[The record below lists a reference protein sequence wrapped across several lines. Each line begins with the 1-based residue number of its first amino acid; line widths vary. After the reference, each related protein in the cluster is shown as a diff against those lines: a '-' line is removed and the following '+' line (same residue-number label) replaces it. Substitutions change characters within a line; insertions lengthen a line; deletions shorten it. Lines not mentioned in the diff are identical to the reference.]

1 MTAAGGRP
9 DVVVTGI
16 GLVTPAGI
24 GRERTWERVCSGR
37 PTATDDPELEGLP
50 VGFSCRVPAF
60 DPAALVPGVPH
71 WRVDRYTL
79 LALAAA
85 REAVADAGL
94 APETWDG
101 DRVAVVMGSAAGG
114 IATLEAQQDRL
125 RERGPGLVSPLTL
138 PMFLPNMAAGHIA
151 VDLSTRGP
159 NMHAGTACASG
170 ATAIGIAVDLLRSD
184 ACDIALAGGADAM
197 VTRLCS
203 AAFARMGALSRRAED
218 PAAASRPFDTD
229 RDGFVL
235 AEGAGVLVLERAPD
249 ATARR
254 VRRYATLA
262 GHGASADAHHQT
274 APHPQGVGAQLAVRR
289 ALLDADAS
297 PADVDHVNA
306 HGTST
311 QLNDR
316 VEGAVIE
323 QLLSGRPSVTATKG
337 VTGHTM
343 GAAGAIEAALTAMTV
358 FHEIT
363 PPVANLQRPLGE
375 DDLDLVSDT
384 ARTGK
389 VSLAVSNSFGFGGQN
404 AVLAFRPA

>member
-1 MTAAGGRP
+1 M
-9 DVVVTGI
+9 TGI

-37 PTATDDPELEGLP
+37 PTATDDPELEGLS
-50 VGFSCRVPAF
+50 VGFSCRVPGF
-60 DPAALVPGVPH
+60 DPAALVPGVQH
-71 WRVDRYTL
+71 WRVDRYTF

-85 REAVADAGL
+85 REAVVDAGL
-94 APETWDG
+94 APESWDG
-101 DRVAVVMGSAAGG
+101 DRVAVVIGSAAGG
-114 IATLEAQQDRL
+114 VATLAEQQDRL

-151 VDLSTRGP
+151 ADLRARGP
-159 NMHAGTACASG
+159 NLHTGTACASG
-170 ATAIGIAVDLLRSD
+170 AAAIGIAVDLLRAD
-184 ACDIALAGGADAM
+184 ACDLALAGGADAM
-197 VTRLCS
+197 VTRLCA

-218 PAAASRPFDTD
+218 PAGASRPFDTD

-249 ATARR
+249 AVARR

-274 APHPQGVGAQLAVRR
+274 APHPQGVGAEFALRR

-311 QLNDR
+311 PMNDR

-323 QLLSGRPSVTATKG
+323 RLLTGRPSVTATKG

-343 GAAGAIEAALTAMTV
+343 GAAGAIEAALTALTV
-358 FHEIT
+358 FHATT
-363 PPVANLQRPLGE
+363 PPTANLQRPLSE
-375 DDLDLVSDT
+375 AELDLVSGT

-389 VSLAVSNSFGFGGQN
+389 VALALSNSFGFGGHN
-404 AVLAFRPA
+404 EVLAFRPA

>member
-1 MTAAGGRP
+1 M
-9 DVVVTGI
+9 TGI

-24 GRERTWERVCSGR
+24 GREHTWERVCSGR
-37 PTATDDPELEGLP
+37 STATDDPELEGLS
-50 VGFSCRVPAF
+50 VGFSCRVPGF
-60 DPAALVPGVPH
+60 DPAALVPGVQH
-71 WRVDRYTL
+71 WRVDRYTF

-85 REAVADAGL
+85 WEAVADAGL
-94 APETWDG
+94 APESWDG
-101 DRVAVVMGSAAGG
+101 DRVAVVIGSAAGG
-114 IATLEAQQDRL
+114 VATLAEQQDRL

-138 PMFLPNMAAGHIA
+138 PMFLPNMAAGDIA
-151 VDLSTRGP
+151 ADLRARGP
-159 NMHAGTACASG
+159 NLHTGTACASG
-170 ATAIGIAVDLLRSD
+170 ATAIGIAVDLLRAD
-184 ACDIALAGGADAM
+184 ACDLALAGGADAM
-197 VTRLCS
+197 VTRLCA

-249 ATARR
+249 AVARR

-274 APHPQGVGAQLAVRR
+274 APHPQGAGAELALRR

-311 QLNDR
+311 PMNDR

-323 QLLSGRPSVTATKG
+323 RLLTGRPSVTATKG

-343 GAAGAIEAALTAMTV
+343 GAAGAIEAALTALTV
-358 FHEIT
+358 FHATT
-363 PPVANLQRPLGE
+363 PPTANLQRPLSE
-375 DDLDLVSDT
+375 AELDLVSGT

-389 VSLAVSNSFGFGGQN
+389 VALALSNSFGFGGHN
-404 AVLAFRPA
+404 EVLAFRPA

>member
-1 MTAAGGRP
+1 MPAGRAP
-9 DVVVTGI
+9 EVVVTGI

-37 PTATDDPELEGLP
+37 PTATDDPELEGLS
-50 VGFSCRVPAF
+50 VGFSCRIPGF
-60 DPAALVPGVPH
+60 DPAALVPGVQH
-71 WRVDRYTL
+71 WRVDRYTF

-94 APETWDG
+94 VPESWDG
-101 DRVAVVMGSAAGG
+101 DRVAVVVGSAAGG
-114 IATLEAQQDRL
+114 VATLAEQQDRL

-151 VDLSTRGP
+151 ADLRARGP
-159 NMHAGTACASG
+159 NLHTGTACASG
-170 ATAIGIAVDLLRSD
+170 ATAIGIAVDLLRAD
-184 ACDIALAGGADAM
+184 ACDLVLAGGADAM
-197 VTRLCS
+197 VTRLCA

-249 ATARR
+249 AVARR

-274 APHPQGVGAQLAVRR
+274 APHPQGAGAELALRR

-311 QLNDR
+311 PMNDR

-323 QLLSGRPSVTATKG
+323 RLLTSRPSVTATKG

-343 GAAGAIEAALTAMTV
+343 GAAGAIEAALTALTV
-358 FHEIT
+358 FHATT
-363 PPVANLQRPLGE
+363 PPTANLQRPLSE
-375 DDLDLVSDT
+375 AELDLVSGT

-389 VSLAVSNSFGFGGQN
+389 VALALSNSFGFGGHN
-404 AVLAFRPA
+404 EVLAFRSA

>member
-1 MTAAGGRP
+1 M
-9 DVVVTGI
+9 TGI

-37 PTATDDPELEGLP
+37 PTAADDPELEGLS
-50 VGFSCRVPAF
+50 VGFSCRIPGF
-60 DPAALVPGVPH
+60 DPAALVPGVQH
-71 WRVDRYTL
+71 WRVDRYTF

-94 APETWDG
+94 APDSWDG
-101 DRVAVVMGSAAGG
+101 DRVAVIVGSAAGG
-114 IATLEAQQDRL
+114 VATLAEQQDRL

-151 VDLSTRGP
+151 ADLRARGP
-159 NMHAGTACASG
+159 NLHTGTACASG
-170 ATAIGIAVDLLRSD
+170 ATAIGIALDLLRAD
-184 ACDIALAGGADAM
+184 ACDLALAGGADAM
-197 VTRLCS
+197 VTRLCA

-249 ATARR
+249 AAARR

-274 APHPQGVGAQLAVRR
+274 APHPQGTGAELALRR
-289 ALLDADAS
+289 ALSDAEAS

-311 QLNDR
+311 PMNDR

-323 QLLSGRPSVTATKG
+323 RLLTGRPSVTATKG
-337 VTGHTM
+337 VIGHTM
-343 GAAGAIEAALTAMTV
+343 GAAGAIEAALTALTV
-358 FHEIT
+358 FHATT
-363 PPVANLQRPLGE
+363 PPTANLQNPLSE
-375 DDLDLVSDT
+375 AELDLVSGT

-389 VSLAVSNSFGFGGQN
+389 VALALSNSFGFGGHN
-404 AVLAFRPA
+404 EVLAFRPA

>member
-1 MTAAGGRP
+1 MTAVGGRP

-60 DPAALVPGVPH
+60 DPAVLVPGVQH
-71 WRVDRYTL
+71 WRVDRCTL
-79 LALAAA
+79 LALTAA
-85 REAVADAGL
+85 REAVGDAGL
-94 APETWDG
+94 TPETWDG
-101 DRVAVVMGSAAGG
+101 DRVAVVLGSAAGG
-114 IATLEAQQDRL
+114 VATLEDQQDRL

-151 VDLSTRGP
+151 VDLRARGP
-159 NMHAGTACASG
+159 NLHTGTACASG

-184 ACDIALAGGADAM
+184 ACDIVLAGGADAM
-197 VTRLCS
+197 VTRLCA
-203 AAFARMGALSRRAED
+203 AAFARMGALSRRSEE
-218 PAAASRPFDTD
+218 PAAASRPFDAD

-249 ATARR
+249 AAARR
-254 VRRYATLA
+254 ARCYATLA

-274 APHPQGVGAQLAVRR
+274 APHPKGVGAELALRR
-289 ALLDADAS
+289 ALSDADAA

-306 HGTST
+306 HGTGT

-316 VEGAVIE
+316 VEGTVIE
-323 QLLSGRPSVTATKG
+323 RLLTGRPSVTSTKG

-343 GAAGAIEAALTAMTV
+343 GAAGAIEAALTALTV
-358 FHEIT
+358 FHATT
-363 PPVANLQRPLGE
+363 PPTANLRHPLDE
-375 DDLDLVSDT
+375 AELDLVSGT
-384 ARTGK
+384 TRTGK
-389 VSLAVSNSFGFGGQN
+389 VSLAVSDSFGFGGQN

>member
-1 MTAAGGRP
+1 MPAGRAP
-9 DVVVTGI
+9 EVVVTGI

-37 PTATDDPELEGLP
+37 PTATDDPELEGLS
-50 VGFSCRVPAF
+50 VGFSCRMPGF
-60 DPAALVPGVPH
+60 DPAALLPGVQH
-71 WRVDRYTL
+71 WRVDRYTF

-94 APETWDG
+94 VPESWDG
-101 DRVAVVMGSAAGG
+101 DRVAVVVGSAAGG
-114 IATLEAQQDRL
+114 VATLAEQQDRL

-151 VDLSTRGP
+151 TDLRARGP
-159 NMHAGTACASG
+159 NLHTGTACASG
-170 ATAIGIAVDLLRSD
+170 ATAIGIAVDLLRAD
-184 ACDIALAGGADAM
+184 ACDVALAGGADAM
-197 VTRLCS
+197 VTRLCA

-249 ATARR
+249 AVARR

-274 APHPQGVGAQLAVRR
+274 APHPQGVGAELALRR

-311 QLNDR
+311 PMNDR

-323 QLLSGRPSVTATKG
+323 RLLTGRPSVTATKG

-343 GAAGAIEAALTAMTV
+343 GAAGAIEAALTALTV
-358 FHEIT
+358 FHATT
-363 PPVANLQRPLGE
+363 PPTANLQRPLSE
-375 DDLDLVSDT
+375 AELDLVSGT

-389 VSLAVSNSFGFGGQN
+389 VALALSNSFGFGGHN
-404 AVLAFRPA
+404 EVLAFRSA

>member
-1 MTAAGGRP
+1 MTAVGGRP
-9 DVVVTGI
+9 EVVVTGI

-24 GRERTWERVCSGR
+24 GRDRTWERVRSGR
-37 PTATDDPELEGLP
+37 PTAADDPQLEGLP
-50 VGFSCRVPAF
+50 TGFSCRVPGF
-60 DPAALVPGVPH
+60 DPATLVPGVQH

-94 APETWDG
+94 APGRWDG

-114 IATLEAQQDRL
+114 VATLEEQQNRL

-138 PMFLPNMAAGHIA
+138 PMFLPNMAAGHLA
-151 VDLSTRGP
+151 VDLRTRGP
-159 NMHAGTACASG
+159 NLHASTACASG

-197 VTRLCS
+197 VTRLCA

-218 PAAASRPFDTD
+218 PATASRPFDAD

-235 AEGAGVLVLERAPD
+235 AEGAAVLVLERAPD

-274 APHPQGVGAQLAVRR
+274 APHPQGAGAELALCR

-323 QLLSGRPSVTATKG
+323 RLLTGHPSVTATKG

-343 GAAGAIEAALTAMTV
+343 GAAGAIEAALTALTV

-363 PPVANLQRPLGE
+363 PPVANLQHPLE
-375 DDLDLVSDT
+375 EADLDLVSDT

>member
-1 MTAAGGRP
+1 MTTVGGRP
-9 DVVVTGI
+9 EVVVTGI

-50 VGFSCRVPAF
+50 TGFSCRVPDF
-60 DPAALVPGVPH
+60 DPAALVPGVQH

-125 RERGPGLVSPLTL
+125 RERGPSLVSPLTL

-151 VDLSTRGP
+151 VDLHIRGP
-159 NMHAGTACASG
+159 NMHTSTACASG
-170 ATAIGIAVDLLRSD
+170 ATAIGIAADLLRSD

-197 VTRLCS
+197 VTRLCA

-235 AEGAGVLVLERAPD
+235 AEGAGVLVLERTPD

-274 APHPQGVGAQLAVRR
+274 APHPRGAGAELALRR
-289 ALLDADAS
+289 ALSDADAS

-316 VEGAVIE
+316 VEGALIE
-323 QLLSGRPSVTATKG
+323 RLLTGRPSVTGTKG

-343 GAAGAIEAALTAMTV
+343 GAAGAIEAALTALTV

-363 PPVANLQRPLGE
+363 PPIANLRRPFDE
-375 DDLDLVSDT
+375 AELDLVSD
-384 ARTGK
+384 APRTGK
-389 VSLAVSNSFGFGGQN
+389 VSLALSDSFGFGGQN

>member
-24 GRERTWERVCSGR
+24 GRERTWDRVCSGR

-50 VGFSCRVPAF
+50 AAFSCRVPAF

-85 REAVADAGL
+85 REAVVDAGL

-114 IATLEAQQDRL
+114 IATLEEQQDRL

-138 PMFLPNMAAGHIA
+138 PLFLPNMAAGHIA
-151 VDLSTRGP
+151 VDLRTRGP
-159 NMHAGTACASG
+159 NMHTSTACASG

-184 ACDIALAGGADAM
+184 SCDIALAGGADAM

-218 PAAASRPFDTD
+218 PATASRPFDTD

-254 VRRYATLA
+254 VRRYAALA

-274 APHPQGVGAQLAVRR
+274 APHPRGAGAELALRR

-316 VEGAVIE
+316 VEGALIE
-323 QLLSGRPSVTATKG
+323 RLLSGRPSVTGTKG

-343 GAAGAIEAALTAMTV
+343 GAAGAIEAALAALTV
-358 FHEIT
+358 FHATT
-363 PPVANLQRPLGE
+363 PPTANLHHPLDE
-375 DDLDLVSDT
+375 AELDLVSGT
-384 ARTGK
+384 ARAGK
-389 VSLAVSNSFGFGGQN
+389 VSLALSNSFGFGGQN
-404 AVLAFRPA
+404 VVLALRPA

>member
-1 MTAAGGRP
+1 
-9 DVVVTGI
+9 
-16 GLVTPAGI
+16 
-24 GRERTWERVCSGR
+24 
-37 PTATDDPELEGLP
+37 
-50 VGFSCRVPAF
+50 
-60 DPAALVPGVPH
+60 
-71 WRVDRYTL
+71 
-79 LALAAA
+79 
-85 REAVADAGL
+85 
-94 APETWDG
+94 
-101 DRVAVVMGSAAGG
+101 MGSAAGG
-114 IATLEAQQDRL
+114 VATLEEQQDRL

-151 VDLSTRGP
+151 VDLRTRGP
-159 NMHAGTACASG
+159 NLHTSTACASG
-170 ATAIGIAVDLLRSD
+170 ATAIGIAMDLLRSD
-184 ACDIALAGGADAM
+184 ACDIALAGSADAM
-197 VTRLCS
+197 VTRLC
-203 AAFARMGALSRRAED
+203 ATAFARMGALSRRAED
-218 PAAASRPFDTD
+218 PATASRPFDTD

-235 AEGAGVLVLERAPD
+235 AEGAAVLVLERAPD

-274 APHPQGVGAQLAVRR
+274 APHPQGAGAQLALRR

-323 QLLSGRPSVTATKG
+323 RLLTGHPSVTATKG

-343 GAAGAIEAALTAMTV
+343 GAAGAIEAALTALTV
-358 FHEIT
+358 FHEVT
-363 PPVANLQRPLGE
+363 PPVANLQRPLDE
-375 DDLDLVSDT
+375 AELDLVSDT

>member
-1 MTAAGGRP
+1 MIPAGRAP
-9 DVVVTGI
+9 EVVVTGI

-24 GRERTWERVCSGR
+24 GREHTWERVCSGR
-37 PTATDDPELEGLP
+37 STATDDPELEGLS
-50 VGFSCRVPAF
+50 VGFSCRVPGF
-60 DPAALVPGVPH
+60 DPAALVPGVQH
-71 WRVDRYTL
+71 WRVDRYTF

-85 REAVADAGL
+85 WEAVADAGL
-94 APETWDG
+94 APESWDG
-101 DRVAVVMGSAAGG
+101 DRVAVVIGSAAGG
-114 IATLEAQQDRL
+114 VATLAEQQDRL

-138 PMFLPNMAAGHIA
+138 PMFLPNMAAGDIA
-151 VDLSTRGP
+151 ADLRARGP
-159 NMHAGTACASG
+159 NLHTGTACASG
-170 ATAIGIAVDLLRSD
+170 ATAIGIAVDLLRAD
-184 ACDIALAGGADAM
+184 ACDLALAGGADAM
-197 VTRLCS
+197 VTRLCA

-249 ATARR
+249 AVARR

-274 APHPQGVGAQLAVRR
+274 APHPQGAGAELALRR

-311 QLNDR
+311 PMNDR

-323 QLLSGRPSVTATKG
+323 RLLTGRPSVTATKG

-343 GAAGAIEAALTAMTV
+343 GAAGAIEAALTALTV
-358 FHEIT
+358 FHATT
-363 PPVANLQRPLGE
+363 PPTANLQRPLSE
-375 DDLDLVSDT
+375 AELDLVSGT

-389 VSLAVSNSFGFGGQN
+389 VALALSNSFGFGGHN
-404 AVLAFRPA
+404 EVLAFRPA